1 MIGSMN
7 GNNSGGMLIENS
19 QMSLWKSFDTDAMEL
34 WKTSYSIAF
43 IAKFPNWELAGQLI
57 YTETRWW
64 KVSSQSFNQIMG

>member
-1 MIGSMN
+1 MDRRDVGIAF
-7 GNNSGGMLIENS
+7 IP
-19 QMSLWKSFDTDAMEL
+19 L

-43 IAKFPNWELAGQLI
+43 IAKLSNWELAGQLI

>member
-1 MIGSMN
+1 MKTPKCLFESPPMDRRDVGIAF
-7 GNNSGGMLIENS
+7 IP
-19 QMSLWKSFDTDAMEL
+19 L